1 MKGGV
6 SNPSGAQLS
15 ASVRLKAQR
24 ERILEFWLERVRQAL
39 PAAKAQHE
47 PQLRDSLPEFLDL
60 LALALSPEGLPPRS
74 SDDLNDV
81 SQDHGKQRSRF
92 EGYSL
97 QQLLREY
104 QLLREVLFGV
114 LEREAP
120 LTPTERDI
128 LLSAI
133 EQAMAEAGERFMQDV
148 QSRERAAEERYRL
161 IIESAKDHAII
172 RTSPDG
178 KLVDWNAG
186 AENIFQY
193 RKDEVLGRDSRLL
206 FTPED
211 RAQGAAEREME
222 TAIATGRAEDT
233 RWHPKKDGSR
243 FFATG
248 VMNPLRDAEGRLL
261 GFVKLL
267 RDDTARKEAERVR
280 DSSEARLRIA
290 QEQLQL
296 ALRSAQMGTWHIDL
310 ATNRATISPELA
322 ALLGV
327 AEHSDNIFEL
337 IATLMHPEDR
347 DEVNRVWQEAVAA
360 GTPYQHEYRIIRPDG
375 SIRWIL
381 ARGTVTPGP
390 DGRPAYFSGV
400 SEDVTDRKLA
410 EQRGEAAKKELE
422 EIFLQAPAPFVVMS
436 GPEHRFILANP
447 PYERLV
453 NRKVLGKT
461 LQEAFT
467 EEGAL
472 QTLSVIDKVYR
483 TGEPHVWKE
492 LPIALPDE
500 HGNVREHY
508 LNVSYTALRDSQGR
522 ISAVTG
528 LVLDVTEQVRAR
540 QEVTRVLDAVPQII
554 WIADAQGEIQ
564 FVSRQWHEFTGL
576 DPGNGNLGRQFEL
589 VMHPDDVAVNVRAVQ
604 EAQRRRGP
612 ISLVHRLRAPD
623 GEYRWVLARGNPTF
637 SDSGELTGWIGVT
650 IDVHEQRLVQEE
662 LARAVEHLQE
672 ERELRERFVATL
684 SHDLRTPLTAAKMGT
699 HLLLRRGGDPVA
711 LTKTAGRIAD
721 NIDRAD
727 RMIRDLLD
735 ANRLTAGETLPAEFT
750 PCDLTAIAR
759 ETLEELA
766 QVHGDRFVLS
776 APDSTEGHWSG
787 SALRRILENLC
798 HNAIKYGARDRAV
811 TVALTRSR
819 PEEVLLSVHN
829 WGPPIP
835 LEDQKSLFEP
845 YRRMKSAQAGKEKG
859 WGLGLTLVRGLA
871 EAHHGTVQVESTEAS
886 GTTFTVILPSD
897 SRP

>member
-1 MKGGV
+1 MKGGS

-15 ASVRLKAQR
+15 ASARLKAQR
-24 ERILEFWLERVRQAL
+24 ERILELWLERVRQSL
-39 PAAKAQHE
+39 PAAKAWHE
-47 PQLRDSLPEFLDL
+47 PQLRDGLPELLDL

-74 SDDLNDV
+74 ADDLRDV
-81 SQDHGKQRSRF
+81 SQEHGAQRSRL

-114 LEREAP
+114 LEQDAP

-128 LLSAI
+128 LLSTLD
-133 EQAMAEAGERFMQDV
+133 QAMAEAGERFM
-148 QSRERAAEERYRL
+148 RY
-161 IIESAKDHAII
+161 
-172 RTSPDG
+172 P
-178 KLVDWNAG
+178 
-186 AENIFQY
+186 
-193 RKDEVLGRDSRLL
+193 
-206 FTPED
+206 
-211 RAQGAAEREME
+211 
-222 TAIATGRAEDT
+222 
-233 RWHPKKDGSR
+233 
-243 FFATG
+243 
-248 VMNPLRDAEGRLL
+248 
-261 GFVKLL
+261 
-267 RDDTARKEAERVR
+267 RKEAERVR

-296 ALRSAQMGTWHIDL
+296 ALESAQMGAWHIDL
-310 ATNRATISPELA
+310 ETNQVTSSPGLA
-322 ALLGV
+322 AILGV
-327 AEHSDNIFEL
+327 AEHADNIFEL

-375 SIRWIL
+375 SIRWML

-390 DGRPAYFSGV
+390 DGRPAYFAGV

-410 EQRGEAAKKELE
+410 EQRVEAARKDLE
-422 EIFLQAPAPFVVMS
+422 EIFLQASAPFVVMT
-436 GPEHRFILANP
+436 GPEHRFTLANR
-447 PYERLV
+447 PYEKLV

-472 QTLSVIDKVYR
+472 RTLPVIDKVYR
-483 TGEPHVWKE
+483 TGEPYVWKE
-492 LPIALPDE
+492 LLMALPDDN
-500 HGNVREHY
+500 GTVREHY
-508 LNVSYTALRDSQGR
+508 LNVSYTALRDPQGR
-522 ISAVTG
+522 ISAVAG
-528 LVLDVTEQVRAR
+528 LVLDVTEEVRAR
-540 QEVTRVLDAVPQII
+540 QEVTRVLDAVPQIV
-554 WIADAQGEIQ
+554 WITDAQGDLQ
-564 FVSRQWHEFTGL
+564 FLSRQWHEFTGL
-576 DPGNGNLGRQFEL
+576 DPSDGGLGRQFEQ
-589 VMHPDDVAVNVRAVQ
+589 VMHPDDVAANIRAVQ
-604 EAQRRRGP
+604 DAQKKRGP
-612 ISLVHRLRAPD
+612 VSLVHRLKAPD

-650 IDVHEQRLVQEE
+650 MDMHEQRLVQEA

-699 HLLLRRGGDPVA
+699 HLLLRRGGDPVV

-735 ANRLTAGETLPAEFT
+735 ASRLTAGETLPAELA

-759 ETLEELA
+759 ETLEELS

-776 APDSTEGHWSG
+776 APESTEGHWSA

-798 HNAIKYGARDRAV
+798 TNAIKYGARDRAV
-811 TVALTRSR
+811 TVTLTWSK

-835 LEDQKSLFEP
+835 LEDQTSLFEP
-845 YRRMKSAQAGKEKG
+845 YHRMKSAQAGQEKG

-871 EAHHGTVQVESTEAS
+871 QAHHGTVQVESTEAS

-897 SRP
+897 SRPPT